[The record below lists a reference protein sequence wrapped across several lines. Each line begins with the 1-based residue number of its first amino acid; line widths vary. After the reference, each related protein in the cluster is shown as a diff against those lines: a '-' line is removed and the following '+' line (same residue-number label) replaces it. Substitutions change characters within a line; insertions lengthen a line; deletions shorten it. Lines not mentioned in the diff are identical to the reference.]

1 MKHLFILLVCFLV
14 LSGCVSSGGYE
25 EGYAAGYDAG
35 YKAALESRAMPEF
48 TAAPTP
54 LPTSTPRPTSTSRP
68 EEAPATKAS
77 TSDDFTVY
85 VSRNGIIHKKSNC
98 SGMLY
103 YTEMLYSEALKYYDH
118 KCSKCFK

>member
-1 MKHLFILLVCFLV
+1 MKRAFLICLCFLFFC
-14 LSGCVSSGGYE
+14 GCASSGKYE

-35 YKAALESRAMPEF
+35 YKAALENRAMPEI

-54 LPTSTPRPTSTSRP
+54 RPTSTPRPT
-68 EEAPATKAS
+68 EAPATRAS

-85 VSRNGIIHKKSNC
+85 VSRNGVIHKKSNC

-103 YTEMLYSEALKYYDH
+103 YREMLYSETKGIYEK